1 MPPSRH
7 RTRVGF
13 VPEAAQSGGDNPRS
27 REFNAAIEQVVV
39 GLGGQ
44 LKVRYMAL
52 GYHTTNLVIETRYGR
67 LDVHADGNTVNCR
80 FHEPDRTTLGVN
92 DYGVNT
98 GKWHHHYFG
107 WPLDAAVANFTRRL
121 TAILPTEEPT
131 DA

>member
-13 VPEAAQSGGDNPRS
+13 VPEAAQSGGD
-27 REFNAAIEQVVV
+27 AAIEQVVV

-67 LDVHADGNTVNCR
+67 LDVHAVGNMVNCR
-80 FHEPDRTTLGVN
+80 FRDPNRTLLGLN
-92 DYGVNT
+92 RFGVNT
-98 GKWHHHYFG
+98 GKWNHQYFG
-107 WPLDAAVANFTRRL
+107 WPLDAAVADFTRRL
-121 TAILPTEEPT
+121 TAILPSEEPT

>member
-13 VPEAAQSGGDNPRS
+13 VPEAAQSGGD
-27 REFNAAIEQVVV
+27 AAIEQVVV

-80 FHEPDRTTLGVN
+80 FHEPDRATRGH
-92 DYGVNT
+92 DGAA
-98 GKWHHHYFG
+98 GASAGAGFGIKWHHHYFG